1 MSVTPER
8 GGQFSF
14 LTTPSPWYICLTW
27 KEDANAAWS
36 TGVRLMFCG
45 DKIMVN
51 YSLELILWWV
61 RDGNTSW
68 CWCLTAL
75 EGHVNASQLLG
86 DPEHRANGHPVCA
99 GMFLSQATL
108 SFTVGDDIKW
118 AVCQN
123 SGGPVLIYC
132 LRQSDRSVIR
142 HPLRGIIERE
152 QCHMVPVTKMLQE
165 SSEWFTANSLQIL
178 SRERQLVCS
187 LIWAPGR
194 VQEWL
199 MDRSIVPKWG
209 CQDPWRCA

>member
-8 GGQFSF
+8 DGQFSS
-14 LTTPSPWYICLTW
+14 LTTPSPLCICLTW

-108 SFTVGDDIKW
+108 SFTVNDDIKW
-118 AVCQN
+118 TVCQN

-132 LRQSDRSVIR
+132 SRQSDRSVIR
-142 HPLRGIIERE
+142 HPLRGPLKENN
-152 QCHMVPVTKMLQE
+152 VTWCQGPRCSKKAP
-165 SSEWFTANSLQIL
+165 SDSLQIHFKY
-178 SRERQLVCS
+178 SLVKDS
-187 LIWAPGR
+187 WVVR
-194 VQEWL
+194 WY
-199 MDRSIVPKWG
+199 
-209 CQDPWRCA
+209 